1 MVTPIHTNVDEKQ
14 PAVMAQP
21 TEPKNELIHVNAVED
36 VAGTSDENGVEITIA
51 VTQLDTP
58 IRVVFTE
65 PEPVVALICI
75 LIHDYLKHFPG
86 QTDTITLV
94 REVLRVL
101 DNPEDA

>member
-1 MVTPIHTNVDEKQ
+1 MLTPIHTEPSATGTEEKLPEQ
-14 PAVMAQP
+14 VR
-21 TEPKNELIHVNAVED
+21 IHVNSVED
-36 VAGTSDENGVEITIA
+36 VAATPDENGVEFTIA
-51 VTQLDTP
+51 VPQFDEP
-58 IRVVFTE
+58 IHIVFTE

>member
-1 MVTPIHTNVDEKQ
+1 MVTPIQTEPSGTGTDEKQ
-14 PAVMAQP
+14 PDG
-21 TEPKNELIHVNAVED
+21 ERIHVNSVED
-36 VAGTSDENGVEITIA
+36 VAATPDEHGVEFTIA
-51 VTQLDTP
+51 VQQFDEP
-58 IRVVFTE
+58 IRIVFTE